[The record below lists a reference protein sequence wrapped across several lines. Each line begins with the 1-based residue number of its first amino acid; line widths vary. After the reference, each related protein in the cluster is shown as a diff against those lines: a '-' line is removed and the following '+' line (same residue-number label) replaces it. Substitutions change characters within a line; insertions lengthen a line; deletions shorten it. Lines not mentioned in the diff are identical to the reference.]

1 MRSNK
6 TGGDDL
12 ANAKV
17 YSILVFVMFLWGMNV
32 TWLKVIVS
40 NGDPLTIQTA
50 RIFLAAI
57 TIFIILKLTKQPL
70 YRKGMPFKYIFIG
83 CFFGVI
89 CHHVFLA
96 YGIVQTTAM
105 KTAIIS
111 GLSPLFTALIAV
123 LFKDTVMTKS
133 KLIGFAL
140 GGVGVLF
147 AVVDDI
153 TELTNLQLGD
163 FLVLMSFFLQ
173 AFSFIAIRRA
183 TEVISP
189 MLMTGW
195 MLLIGSS
202 ILLIFTFATSLRSY
216 GAFVSFSPFIWLV
229 FFMSAILATSIGH
242 TLYNLCIKHIGAA
255 ESAIFVNFNTIFALI
270 GAALFLHEIITL
282 QQFIGSLIIISG
294 VIIGT
299 SNLEERLLQRK
310 KNRDKLEC

>member
-1 MRSNK
+1 
-6 TGGDDL
+6 
-12 ANAKV
+12 
-17 YSILVFVMFLWGMNV
+17 MFLWGMNV

-50 RIFLAAI
+50 RIFLAGI
-57 TIFIILKLTKQPL
+57 VIFIILKLTKQQL
-70 YRKGMPFKYIFIG
+70 YVKNMPFKYILIG

-89 CHHVFLA
+89 CHHAFLA
-96 YGIVQTTAM
+96 YGIVRTTAM

-123 LFKDTVMTKS
+123 VFKDTVMTKT
-133 KLIGFAL
+133 KLIGFML
-140 GGVGVLF
+140 GGIGVLF
-147 AVVDDI
+147 AVVDDL

-163 FLVLMSFFLQ
+163 FLVFMSFFLQ

-183 TEVISP
+183 TTTISP
-189 MLMTGW
+189 MLTTGW

-202 ILLIFTFATSLRSY
+202 ILLIFTLVTNIQSY
-216 GAFVSFSPFIWLV
+216 TAFVSFSPLLWLI
-229 FFMSAILATSIGH
+229 FFLSAVLATSVGH

-270 GAALFLHEIITL
+270 GAALFLHEVITL
-282 QQFIGSLIIISG
+282 QQFIGSLIIIAG

-299 SNLEERLLQRK
+299 SNLEEKLLQRK
-310 KNRDKLEC
+310 HRHDQS